1 MFGTHCAI
9 VFQAINHLLEF
20 SMKKLLLATAVA
32 TALAAPVAALAQ
44 AKSPHTV
51 TGNLSLNSD
60 YRFRGISQTFG
71 KPALQGGV
79 DYSHSS
85 GLYLG
90 GWGSNVYGGATNQTL
105 GQSYNQGNLEL
116 DIYGGYKF
124 EPIKDVT
131 ADLGILTY
139 IYPGA
144 KYAVATNDKYTNTE
158 LYGALGYKWFTAKY
172 SHSITDYFGINNNT
186 VGAGNTS
193 VTGGCGIQ
201 SNLGPANALIPTTT
215 CAGINKGGSKGSG
228 YLDLGATFEIGMG
241 VNLGL
246 HYGKLKVKNYGL
258 FNYSDTKISLSKDW
272 MGFTWMAAY
281 VDANAKSDVYRTSK
295 VNGGGSPTLYDPS
308 KSTVV
313 VSVAKTF

>member
-1 MFGTHCAI
+1 MCEVGVDVFHLKHLNAGGLFI
-9 VFQAINHLLEF
+9 V
-20 SMKKLLLATAVA
+20 KKLLLATAVA
-32 TALAAPVAALAQ
+32 TALSTPVAAPA
-44 AKSPHTV
+44 SPHTF
-51 TGNLSLNSD
+51 TGTLGFAND
-60 YRFRGISQTFG
+60 YRFRSISQTFG

-158 LYGALGYKWFTAKY
+158 LYGALGYKWFTAK
-172 SHSITDYFGINNNT
+172 
-186 VGAGNTS
+186 
-193 VTGGCGIQ
+193 
-201 SNLGPANALIPTTT
+201 
-215 CAGINKGGSKGSG
+215 
-228 YLDLGATFEIGMG
+228 
-241 VNLGL
+241 
-246 HYGKLKVKNYGL
+246 
-258 FNYSDTKISLSKDW
+258 
-272 MGFTWMAAY
+272 
-281 VDANAKSDVYRTSK
+281 
-295 VNGGGSPTLYDPS
+295 
-308 KSTVV
+308 
-313 VSVAKTF
+313 